1 MVDNFVQI
9 SKMLKFRDDDDFYF
23 LQIIQRKKDINPDNT
38 IVFSGKN
45 NNSRMIKMYQITSV
59 DQLLSL
65 KQEITALCN
74 IFNARA
80 GIDLNRKSLKASS
93 LQTAR
98 LIMDQFLNNNY
109 KDAMKAYS
117 SVCGRYSNEPGKR
130 WLIDIDEKKIPNGMI
145 EYINNSCRPMNTTK
159 VLGFVPSRSGL
170 HVISKPF
177 DLKNFYKEFPDV
189 EVHKTNPTNLYIP

>member
-117 SVCGRYSNEPGKR
+117 SVCGRYSNEPDKR